1 MDHQP
6 RHPHAPR
13 SSHQQQSPSSGSPSS
28 LGMTGDFREDYV
40 RLLAFGFGSGGGGA
54 GAGLPHGLNFPHF
67 SPFGGLPLDP
77 GSHHHHQRNNIWESH
92 AAAAAARFHAL
103 HGLSV
108 SGSGPSLSEL
118 SLLAGRRSGGEGG
131 GIPSGILG
139 GTPTPGVTGS
149 AAELHAAAA
158 AAYSRLTP
166 YMDPLYG
173 LHTSPTSSFRLS
185 PSDSRGSTT
194 GLGMPPDYMSV
205 AASAGFCPR
214 SLNDLHP
221 AASTLSSAELA
232 FAFDNARFASPR
244 ASLNARANRKRAL
257 SCSPYSDSFDINS
270 MIRFSPSLV
279 SLVNGSRGSSAAS
292 GSYGHLSAGT
302 MSPALGMG
310 AGLSGGFG
318 GGMPPLQQLQ
328 AHLLRS
334 GPLAGSLPG
343 SPFLH
348 HAGLY
353 NSPFSAHQSLYMPS
367 LQHSLNIK
375 QEGESCPKSS
385 PGVGAV
391 SSTMEV
397 DEHRVNT
404 RRIKVR
410 REPATTTSGTNGD
423 DRGEGDKDE
432 PGDFYETNC
441 HWTNCCMEFG
451 TQEELV
457 THINTDHI
465 HANKKVFICRW
476 KDCSR
481 EEKPFKAQY
490 MLVVHMRRHTGEK
503 PHRCTFEGCLK
514 AYSRLENLKTHLRS
528 HTGEKPYTCEYPGC
542 VKAFSN
548 ASDRAK
554 HQNRTHSNEKPYVCK
569 APGCTKRYTDPSSLR
584 KHVKTV
590 HGADFYASK
599 KHKGNDHGSG
609 HDHERNGKGGR
620 GHNGSAESPRSE
632 DMGSK
637 TTSISSPSIKSEMDP
652 NSPHQQS
659 SPGGDSSGTEINGV
673 EPMEEPISDN
683 NVSTTNEMSDTGS
696 VYDNSPMMTH
706 HHHHQQPQ
714 QAQQPCWDLKEEEE
728 VIPQMLGIGVG
739 GGVGIGVGAGG
750 GPGSH
755 HPEEYY
761 GGRRFRGR
769 MGAKGFAFQPAPIPS
784 SIDTHGPRRNLGIEN
799 LNRRITDLKMEGP
812 PSSNN
817 NYPSG
822 GASLAAKPPG
832 NDLNPRLPNP
842 HMQTT
847 LKSPPDQSN
856 ATTRRDSGNSTL
868 SSYYSSMRSD
878 GGQNS
883 RRSSSLSQTS
893 NQNVPP
899 PQPHHRQVVNASPY
913 DPISPGS
920 SRRSSSAAQE
930 SDSAT
935 TDPNP
940 LNSLASSSNTLTLT
954 SSVQAQAHLERLHR
968 RALGLEEKENQQQN
982 NGSQNTLTSSGNY
995 LIQSQTA
1002 AARLDASWVGNMMM
1016 RNSSDA
1022 LSDMRRMSDPC
1033 TSMQQNGTT
1042 SRMQVSQG
1050 MSFVTP
1056 SQLNDALQRHQQK
1069 QQLHGQQQAGLSN
1082 PAGYQLQQ
1090 QNGGA
1095 NTAPPGSMQQ
1105 NGGNPAQLEVSMGDD
1120 FLIPDDMANYL
1131 ASECQGQQRF
1141 GYPSNQ
1147 DPTRPS
1153 TCPPPNTGYP
1163 VPIPQNNLPPPPPYN
1178 QAVMD
1183 GWTPPNFPSP
1193 AQTQHRNANRPAFVS
1208 IQNNYQSGNH
1218 MAASNNNPAPSA
1230 ACHFPPN
1237 PYGNQPLPSPA
1248 FSQPNAVSP
1257 PKCQDH
1263 PHVVSPSP
1271 RNLNISQQP
1280 SLANNMLQ
1288 RGMPANNQPSSPA
1301 PYGTCDQPGAYPQQN
1316 GTENGHQPTYH
1327 QNVAGACYYP
1337 PNNNNGFSHN
1347 GGPVNNGYAH
1357 APLSAAAGYAP
1368 PAQQNQPYGTQSYHQ
1383 TGHQFPQNYHHNTQS
1398 CYQPQAPRP
1407 PPGNVSRTQ
1416 CNYSTVQWSQNNGA
1430 TASTNNGPPPP
1441 PPRYYNNSGPSWP
1454 TNTNNNTYFPQNQV
1468 PPGAVP
1474 RRGGGRGG
1482 NNPEIQCKSV
1492 TSQSQQSKIML
1503 QQQNN
1508 MSQASSSS
1516 TPGPAQAM
1524 RPEAYQRTLEYVQ
1537 QCQQQ
1542 MWVSK
1547 ESGNGSDHSNPLSP
1561 DSTTDPQHQQQNTL
1575 LGTCKSP
1582 NKPVTQ
1588 TNCNNGTDS
1597 NNLFLGQ
1604 QIVQNQH

>member
-1 MDHQP
+1 
-6 RHPHAPR
+6 
-13 SSHQQQSPSSGSPSS
+13 
-28 LGMTGDFREDYV
+28 
-40 RLLAFGFGSGGGGA
+40 
-54 GAGLPHGLNFPHF
+54 
-67 SPFGGLPLDP
+67 
-77 GSHHHHQRNNIWESH
+77 
-92 AAAAAARFHAL
+92 
-103 HGLSV
+103 
-108 SGSGPSLSEL
+108 
-118 SLLAGRRSGGEGG
+118 
-131 GIPSGILG
+131 
-139 GTPTPGVTGS
+139 
-149 AAELHAAAA
+149 
-158 AAYSRLTP
+158 
-166 YMDPLYG
+166 
-173 LHTSPTSSFRLS
+173 
-185 PSDSRGSTT
+185 
-194 GLGMPPDYMSV
+194 
-205 AASAGFCPR
+205 
-214 SLNDLHP
+214 
-221 AASTLSSAELA
+221 
-232 FAFDNARFASPR
+232 
-244 ASLNARANRKRAL
+244 
-257 SCSPYSDSFDINS
+257 
-270 MIRFSPSLV
+270 
-279 SLVNGSRGSSAAS
+279 
-292 GSYGHLSAGT
+292 
-302 MSPALGMG
+302 
-310 AGLSGGFG
+310 
-318 GGMPPLQQLQ
+318 
-328 AHLLRS
+328 
-334 GPLAGSLPG
+334 
-343 SPFLH
+343 
-348 HAGLY
+348 
-353 NSPFSAHQSLYMPS
+353 
-367 LQHSLNIK
+367 
-375 QEGESCPKSS
+375 
-385 PGVGAV
+385 
-391 SSTMEV
+391 
-397 DEHRVNT
+397 
-404 RRIKVR
+404 
-410 REPATTTSGTNGD
+410 
-423 DRGEGDKDE
+423 
-432 PGDFYETNC
+432 
-441 HWTNCCMEFG
+441 
-451 TQEELV
+451 
-457 THINTDHI
+457 
-465 HANKKVFICRW
+465 
-476 KDCSR
+476 
-481 EEKPFKAQY
+481 
-490 MLVVHMRRHTGEK
+490 
-503 PHRCTFEGCLK
+503 
-514 AYSRLENLKTHLRS
+514 
-528 HTGEKPYTCEYPGC
+528 
-542 VKAFSN
+542 
-548 ASDRAK
+548 
-554 HQNRTHSNEKPYVCK
+554 
-569 APGCTKRYTDPSSLR
+569 
-584 KHVKTV
+584 
-590 HGADFYASK
+590 
-599 KHKGNDHGSG
+599 
-609 HDHERNGKGGR
+609 
-620 GHNGSAESPRSE
+620 
-632 DMGSK
+632 
-637 TTSISSPSIKSEMDP
+637 
-652 NSPHQQS
+652 
-659 SPGGDSSGTEINGV
+659 
-673 EPMEEPISDN
+673 
-683 NVSTTNEMSDTGS
+683 
-696 VYDNSPMMTH
+696 
-706 HHHHQQPQ
+706 
-714 QAQQPCWDLKEEEE
+714 
-728 VIPQMLGIGVG
+728 
-739 GGVGIGVGAGG
+739 
-750 GPGSH
+750 
-755 HPEEYY
+755 
-761 GGRRFRGR
+761 
-769 MGAKGFAFQPAPIPS
+769 
-784 SIDTHGPRRNLGIEN
+784 
-799 LNRRITDLKMEGP
+799 
-812 PSSNN
+812 
-817 NYPSG
+817 
-822 GASLAAKPPG
+822 
-832 NDLNPRLPNP
+832 
-842 HMQTT
+842 
-847 LKSPPDQSN
+847 
-856 ATTRRDSGNSTL
+856 
-868 SSYYSSMRSD
+868 MRSD